1 MARKVCMRY
10 LFYIEKY
17 TKEYSK
23 NQCKIFK
30 QVISLSSLF
39 CIYSLLYAIRAF
51 VIMRQ
56 RLSFYLVISLGF
68 LFTTTGFSQEIRAK
82 VNDGNVLY
90 HEEKYEEALNSY
102 QDALLDDPQSEIA
115 HFNQGNALYKL
126 KKYDKSLEAY
136 QKVIGSEDLIR
147 ESNALYNIG
156 NSYFLQD
163 KLQESIDAY
172 IKALDLNPNDIDA
185 KYNLELARA
194 RLKEMAQ
201 KQQQQPQQSSKQQ
214 QGQKEQQQDQQGQ
227 DDEDQQGDEEQ
238 QSETQQEQGEQS
250 SGEEEGEEQQS
261 EALEE
266 LKDEMTK
273 EDAERILDALK
284 NEEQDNQKLKK
295 PTRSRKRRV
304 DKDW

>member
-1 MARKVCMRY
+1 MAGKVRMRY
-10 LFYIEKY
+10 LFNREKY
-17 TKEYSK
+17 TIEYSN
-23 NQCKIFK
+23 NQYKIFH
-30 QVISLSSLF
+30 QAISLFSSSCIYSSLF
-39 CIYSLLYAIRAF
+39 AIRAF
-51 VIMRQ
+51 VIKRQ
-56 RLSFYLVISLGF
+56 RLSLYLVISIGF
-68 LFTTTGFSQEIRAK
+68 FSTTTGFSQEIRTK

-102 QDALLDDPQSEIA
+102 QDALLEDPQSEIA
-115 HFNQGNALYKL
+115 HFNQGDALYKL
-126 KKYDKSLEAY
+126 NKYEKSIEAY

-156 NSYFLQD
+156 NSYFKQD

-214 QGQKEQQQDQQGQ
+214 QGQEEQQQDQQGQ
-227 DDEDQQGDEEQ
+227 DNEDQQGDQEQ
-238 QSETQQEQGEQS
+238 QSEAQEEQGEQS
-250 SGEEEGEEQQS
+250 SGEEEQEEQQS

-266 LKDEMTK
+266 SKDEMTK

-284 NEEQDNQKLKK
+284 NDEQDNQKLKK
-295 PTRSRKRRV
+295 PARSRKRRV